1 MRDYYVLQL
10 LFAATVC
17 ASFIHHQFVGS
28 IFALVFLPLVFFAFA
43 CALIYFIEP

>member
-17 ASFIHHQFVGS
+17 ALADTRSSICVRS
-28 IFALVFLPLVFFAFA
+28 IFALDFFFLFFF
-43 CALIYFIEP
+43 LYVDLFY

>member
-28 IFALVFLPLVFFAFA
+28 IFALVFFCFALAF
-43 CALIYFIEP
+43 ALIYFIEP

>member
-17 ASFIHHQFVGS
+17 ALQDTRSSICVCAQFLPS
-28 IFALVFLPLVFFAFA
+28 IFSFFLFFFPLR
-43 CALIYFIEP
+43 

>member
-17 ASFIHHQFVGS
+17 ALQDTRSSICVRS
-28 IFALVFLPLVFFAFA
+28 IFALDFFCFFFHYVD
-43 CALIYFIEP
+43 LFY